1 MSRVSRSRVLLATPL
16 LALGCLAASAAP
28 VRAQELRTVDIARQL
43 GDTLPLQVFVNYAA
57 GKVVVHGTTDP
68 LLYSLQLAYDP
79 RRSEPLYRFD
89 EASRLLRLG
98 VQKRSD
104 GGDGGAEGQLRLDLS
119 TVVPM
124 DLRLDVG
131 AAGADLDLGGLR
143 LQRLAVQNGASE
155 AVVHFDT
162 PNRSPM
168 QLMELE
174 VGAATLRARGLANA
188 RARELRVNVGVGTAD
203 LDFGGEWTSDLDVQL
218 EVALGKAT
226 LRVPEDVGIRI
237 DLSRF
242 LASFDRSDFV
252 KRGDA
257 WYSANWDTATRRM
270 RVRTRAVLGEL
281 QVERGA
287 E

>member
-1 MSRVSRSRVLLATPL
+1 MTSMPRVRAMIAAPL
-16 LALGCLAASAAP
+16 LALAGLLAAAAP
-28 VRAQELRTVDIARQL
+28 ARAQELRTVDIARQL
-43 GDTLPLQVFVNYAA
+43 DDTLPLQVFVDYAA

-68 LLYSLQLAYDP
+68 LLYQLQLVYDP
-79 RRSEPLYRFD
+79 RRSEPMYRFD

-98 VQKRSD
+98 VQKRS
-104 GGDGGAEGQLRLDLS
+104 GSGDGSSEGQLRLDLS

-143 LQRLAVQNGASE
+143 LQRLAVQNGASD

-162 PNRSPM
+162 PNRAPM

-203 LDFGGEWTSDLDVQL
+203 LDFGGEWTTDLDVQL

-252 KRGDA
+252 KRDGA
-257 WYSANWDTATRRM
+257 WYSTNWDTATHRM